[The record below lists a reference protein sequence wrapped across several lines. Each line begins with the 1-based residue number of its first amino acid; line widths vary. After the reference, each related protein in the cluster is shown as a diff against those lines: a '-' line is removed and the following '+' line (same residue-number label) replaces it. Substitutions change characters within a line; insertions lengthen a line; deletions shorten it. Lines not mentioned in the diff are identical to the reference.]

1 MDGMAPAVVSATVDA
16 IVVRAG
22 GAREPLGTIALWHRS
37 LARRLRYAL
46 SRLGGGRRRGP
57 SLRALAALLADR
69 AGATVLSHAGKA
81 IVTDRIKGAGGAE
94 PSRIGWGTGA
104 GTAAAGDTGLFA
116 EKDVDLAASSGTR
129 TSGTSSRVTTA
140 QANDTYQ
147 VVGTRTATGAG
158 TVTNAGL
165 FDSATIG
172 AGALLM
178 KADFVGI
185 GLAAGDGI
193 EFTFKLQV
201 S

>member
-1 MDGMAPAVVSATVDA
+1 MDGLASAVVSATVDA
-16 IVVRAG
+16 VVVRAN
-22 GAREPLGTIALWHRS
+22 GAREPLGTVAYWHRS
-37 LARRLRYAL
+37 LTRRLIHAL
-46 SRLGGGRRRGP
+46 GRPGGGRRRAGVG
-57 SLRALAALLADR
+57 ALADLLADR
-69 AGATVLSHAGKA
+69 TGATVLTHAGKA

-94 PSRIGWGTGA
+94 PSRVGWGTGA

-140 QANDTYQ
+140 QTNDTYQ

-172 AGALLM
+172 AGAMLM
-178 KADFVGI
+178 KADFAGI

-193 EFTFKLQV
+193 EFTFKLQM